1 MRQRADLGWLP
12 QWEGPVKGW
21 ARKFLYKNKW
31 RCDPILDADDL
42 LQDAYIVYLKVVD
55 RYPEVREPAH
65 FMSLY
70 QTTLRNE
77 VHTWARQMEDR
88 RGVAVNVE
96 ADAPEYT
103 NWGHVAASLSKAP
116 DELKRVLHIFENSQ
130 LLAELQYEPKRKR
143 FSRKNLVPREN
154 LNAKLSRLAG
164 LDCNYD
170 VLTALR
176 EMFT

>member
-21 ARKFLYKNKW
+21 ARKFLLKNRW
-31 RCDPILDADDL
+31 RCDPILELDDL
-42 LQDAYIVYLKVVD
+42 LQDAYLQYLKVVNQ
-55 RYPEVREPAH
+55 YPSVREPAH
-65 FMSLY
+65 FMALF

-77 VHTWARQMEDR
+77 VNVWAKSIKDR
-88 RGVAVNVE
+88 RGVTVDAE
-96 ADAPEYT
+96 ADVPEFT
-103 NWGHVAASLSKAP
+103 NWGYVAA
-116 DELKRVLHIFENSQ
+116 
-130 LLAELQYEPKRKR
+130 LLAEAPEELKLTLNVFTNDQKVAELRYEPKRKR
-143 FSRKNLVPREN
+143 FSRKGLVPREN

-176 EMFT
+176 RLVT